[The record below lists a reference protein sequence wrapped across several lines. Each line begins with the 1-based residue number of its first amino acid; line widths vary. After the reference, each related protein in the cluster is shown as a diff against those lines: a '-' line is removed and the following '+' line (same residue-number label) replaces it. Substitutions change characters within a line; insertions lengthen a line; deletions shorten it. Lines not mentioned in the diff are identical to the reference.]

1 MKRPEQV
8 LHFACVQLLSV
19 LCCTGK
25 LSYFHTP
32 NAAKRS
38 KFQSM
43 LLNKLGVRAG
53 VPDLIVFLP
62 NSRVLFI
69 ELKAS
74 KGRIS
79 EKQIMFHVELMQLGY
94 AVSIIRS
101 IDELRELLGANGIKT

>member
-8 LHFACVQLLSV
+8 LHFACVRLLGL
-19 LCCTGK
+19 LCSTGK

-62 NSRVLFI
+62 NNRVLFI

-74 KGRIS
+74 QGRLS
-79 EKQIMFHVELMQLGY
+79 EKQKMFHVELTQLGY
-94 AVSIIRS
+94 AVDIIRS
-101 IDELRELLGANGIKT
+101 LDELRVLLGANGVKT